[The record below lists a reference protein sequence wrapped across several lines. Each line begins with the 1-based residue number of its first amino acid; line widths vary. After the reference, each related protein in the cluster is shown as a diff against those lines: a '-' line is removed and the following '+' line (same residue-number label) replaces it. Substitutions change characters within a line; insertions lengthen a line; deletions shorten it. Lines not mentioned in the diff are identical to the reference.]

1 MVSKI
6 KKRFVA
12 GAVCPKCKALD
23 SIMLY
28 FENNVEKI
36 SCVHCDYHESQ
47 TDNKVA
53 AATRSNENVIGVFKP
68 E

>member
-1 MVSKI
+1 MSNRQR
-6 KKRFVA
+6 KRFIA
-12 GAVCPKCKALD
+12 GAICPKCKALD

-36 SCVHCDYHESQ
+36 SCTQCDYTESQ
-47 TDNKVA
+47 TDDTVA
-53 AATRSNENVIGVFKP
+53 AASKHSDNVIGVFKP